1 MWLAGNLGG
10 LVVAA
15 VVGVLVGEPLL
26 AFLLLAVLS
35 LLTLPLLRSFSRVST
50 SEPVRSPTA

>member
-50 SEPVRSPTA
+50 SESARSPTA

>member
-1 MWLAGNLGG
+1 MWLTGNLGG

-15 VVGVLVGEPLL
+15 VVGVLVDDPTP

-35 LLTLPLLRSFSRVST
+35 LLTLPLLRMFSRVSK
-50 SEPVRSPTA
+50 SAPAQSPTP